1 MMEPEPYE
9 LPDGIRLTTLGEA
22 RRCGWEFRWAYP
34 WGHDEDPW
42 RHSSSADE
50 VPPDVVVFARN
61 PNPPKPLEAGQVR
74 RDADITLTLIG
85 QLPSNPGEWVV
96 EDGDGDYY
104 ALGAS
109 CYPAAYL
116 LALPVVEQEPRE
128 QKPRRMKAN
137 TGMGGTVHGDE
148 HDESSACRSTVFR
161 HCVPLEREGQE

>member
-42 RHSSSADE
+42 RHTSSADE

-74 RDADITLTLIG
+74 EQYGNRFVIVGPSVLVPDHWVCEFERRPTGNRDVVTL
-85 QLPSNPGEWVV
+85 
-96 EDGDGDYY
+96 
-104 ALGAS
+104 AAS
-109 CYPAAYL
+109 H
-116 LALPVVEQEPRE
+116 LASLPVVEQEPRE

-137 TGMGGTVHGDE
+137 GMANGTRHGRE
-148 HDESSACRSTVFR
+148 HDENQYCPKGHPCTPV
-161 HCVPLEREGQE
+161 EQEGEG

>member
-42 RHSSSADE
+42 RHTSSADE

-74 RDADITLTLIG
+74 RWKDGERWSLIG
-85 QLPSNPGEWVV
+85 PDPDNDWQWWLKRPGSVRLEW
-96 EDGDGDYY
+96 
-104 ALGAS
+104 AS
-109 CYPAAYL
+109 EFDL

>member
-1 MMEPEPYE
+1 MEPEPYE
-9 LPDGIRLTTLGEA
+9 LPDGIVLTTLGEA
-22 RRCGWEFRWAYP
+22 RRCGWEWLRALPNKTPRWWHP
-34 WGHDEDPW
+34 DELGYEP
-42 RHSSSADE
+42 ADS
-50 VPPDVVVFARN
+50 PVFARN

-74 RDADITLTLIG
+74 GWEGGERFYLVGPSDNYPGSWVAETRDPYHVD
-85 QLPSNPGEWVV
+85 S
-96 EDGDGDYY
+96 
-104 ALGAS
+104 
-109 CYPAAYL
+109 YPAAYL

>member
-42 RHSSSADE
+42 RHTSSADE

-74 RDADITLTLIG
+74 EQYGNRFVIVGPSVLVPDHWVCEFERRPTGNREVVTL
-85 QLPSNPGEWVV
+85 
-96 EDGDGDYY
+96 
-104 ALGAS
+104 AS
-109 CYPAAYL
+109 PH
-116 LALPVVEQEPRE
+116 LASLPVVEQEPRE

-137 TGMGGTVHGDE
+137 PAALGPRHGTE
-148 HDESSACRSTVFR
+148 HDENDVCPAGIPCTPV
-161 HCVPLEREGQE
+161 EQEGEG

>member
-9 LPDGIRLTTLGEA
+9 LPDGIVLTTLGEA
-22 RRCGWEFRWAYP
+22 RRCGWEWLRALPNKTPRWWHP
-34 WGHDEDPW
+34 DELGYEP
-42 RHSSSADE
+42 ADS
-50 VPPDVVVFARN
+50 PVFARN

-74 RDADITLTLIG
+74 EQHGNRFVIVGPSVLVPDHWVCEFERRPTGNREVVTL
-85 QLPSNPGEWVV
+85 
-96 EDGDGDYY
+96 
-104 ALGAS
+104 AS
-109 CYPAAYL
+109 PH
-116 LALPVVEQEPRE
+116 LASLPVVEQEPRE

>member
-42 RHSSSADE
+42 RHTSSADE

-74 RDADITLTLIG
+74 DHDG
-85 QLPSNPGEWVV
+85 QRVYVVGPSLLEPGKWWAEFDHGTGHRY
-96 EDGDGDYY
+96 E
-104 ALGAS
+104 AS
-109 CYPAAYL
+109 EL
-116 LALPVVEQEPRE
+116 LSLPVVEQEPRE

-137 TGMGGTVHGDE
+137 PRSYSVHDEE
-148 HDESSACRSTVFR
+148 HDESEFCRLGPVCTPV
-161 HCVPLEREGQE
+161 EQEGEG